1 MNKKK
6 DVKNYFKNNANAWI
20 SDQYDKQDYSYPV
33 SQNRIRI
40 TLDILKKYFKN
51 SNIKVL
57 NIGCGNGR
65 LEIELAKLGHKVTSL
80 DVSGEMISFAKKEA
94 VKHNVL
100 SKIEFIEDD
109 IEKVCFDR
117 KFDVIIALG
126 VYEYLDNG
134 EAFFLKVKNLLHP
147 NGVSIM
153 DFRNRLFNMTSLS
166 SYTIK
171 EIQNGTA
178 INLIKEIEELYHSI
192 PIEKSLKFINRLEI
206 TSNDVRGDESREA
219 TKYEKIKFKGSLDG
233 TQQTLREVK
242 ELADKNGLKV
252 DDIYGIHPHLFVP
265 SLNRLLPPN
274 VFNKLSD
281 SLIPFEKLPISLI
294 WSSKFMGVFRYKT
307 QK

>member
-109 IEKVCFDR
+109 IEKVCFD
-117 KFDVIIALG
+117 
-126 VYEYLDNG
+126 N
-134 EAFFLKVKNLLHP
+134 
-147 NGVSIM
+147 SW
-153 DFRNRLFNMTSLS
+153 FN
-166 SYTIK
+166 
-171 EIQNGTA
+171 
-178 INLIKEIEELYHSI
+178 
-192 PIEKSLKFINRLEI
+192 
-206 TSNDVRGDESREA
+206 
-219 TKYEKIKFKGSLDG
+219 
-233 TQQTLREVK
+233 
-242 ELADKNGLKV
+242 
-252 DDIYGIHPHLFVP
+252 
-265 SLNRLLPPN
+265 
-274 VFNKLSD
+274 
-281 SLIPFEKLPISLI
+281 
-294 WSSKFMGVFRYKT
+294 
-307 QK
+307 